1 MNIHI
6 FFWSSVFGWEESE
19 EIQLIRM
26 PRHIPFKSAAILS
39 RTIFFS
45 VSSTYFLWAQAH
57 SLSLSRKKDTDQF
70 ILLAE
75 VFVCPMMPCRYLAS
89 WK

>member
-6 FFWSSVFGWEESE
+6 FFWHSVFGWEESE

-45 VSSTYFLWAQAH
+45 VSSTYFL
-57 SLSLSRKKDTDQF
+57 
-70 ILLAE
+70 
-75 VFVCPMMPCRYLAS
+75 
-89 WK
+89 